1 MEYSIGWQKL
11 PPESSV
17 EYRIVSSSIRLL
29 AVDIDGTLLDS
40 RHQMPSANLQA
51 LRRAHDCGIE
61 VVLVTGRRH
70 RYAMSVAGMLGFDHY
85 LISSNGAVTRS
96 TRGELF
102 HRDLL
107 PAATARA
114 LISHMDSFRDQ
125 LVLTFDLEGKGAII
139 VESLEG
145 MSGGIRGWFERN
157 LEYIEFVRPIED
169 CLVSDPVQAMFCGSV
184 DRMQQAES
192 MLANAVLA
200 AQITLLKTQYDARD
214 LCILDIL
221 NRNCSK
227 GHALK
232 RWASYRGLAPQE
244 VMAIGD
250 NYNDVEMLEFA
261 GHAVIMENACQELKQ
276 NRWQLTL
283 SNDQCGVAA
292 AIERI
297 LP

>member
-1 MEYSIGWQKL
+1 VAKAAFRRG
-11 PPESSV
+11 V
-17 EYRIVSSSIRLL
+17 EYRIVSLRVRLL

-40 RHQMPSANLQA
+40 KHQLPSGNLEA
-51 LRRAHDCGIE
+51 LRRAHNCGIE

-70 RYAMSVAGMLGFDHY
+70 RYAMSVAAMLGFDHY
-85 LISSNGAVTRS
+85 VISSNGAVTRS

-107 PAATARA
+107 PAATAKA
-114 LISHMDSFRDQ
+114 LTAHMNSFRDQ
-125 LVLTFDLEGKGAII
+125 LVFTFDAEGKGAIV
-139 VESLEG
+139 VEGLEG
-145 MSGGIRGWFERN
+145 MSGSIRGWFERN
-157 LEYIEFVRPIED
+157 LEYIDFVRPIED
-169 CLVSDPVQAMFCGSV
+169 CLVSDPVQAMFCGPV
-184 DRMQQAES
+184 ARMRQAES
-192 MLANAVLA
+192 MLADAALA
-200 AQITLLKTQYDARD
+200 TQITKLKTQYDARD
-214 LCILDIL
+214 LCIVDIL
-221 NRNCSK
+221 NRDCSK

-232 RWASYRGLAPQE
+232 RWAAHRGLTPQE

-261 GHAVIMENACQELKQ
+261 GHAVIMENACPELKQ
-276 NRWQLTL
+276 NGWQLTL